1 MKIDIVSLEG
11 NRKVGDAE
19 LSDAVFGAEVRPDI
33 LHRMVSYQLA
43 RRRAGTRKARERGE
57 IRGTTAKMYRQ
68 KGTGRARHSSRKAN
82 LFRGGGVVHGPRNR
96 SHATGLPKKVR
107 RMAMRSALSAK
118 AAEGRLR
125 VVDSLRAGEARTK
138 TAAARIGALG
148 EGSILLVDGP
158 ETDPSLARAVAN
170 LPGVDLLPVQ
180 GANVY
185 DILRHDTLVLVPEA
199 VRAIEERL
207 A

>member
-1 MKIDIVSLEG
+1 MRIDVVSLD
-11 NRKVGDAE
+11 NRKIGDAE

-33 LHRMVSYQLA
+33 LHRMVAYQLN

-68 KGTGRARHSSRKAN
+68 KGTGRARHSSRKAG

-96 SHATGLPKKVR
+96 SHATRLPKKVR
-107 RMAMRSALSAK
+107 RIAMRSALSAK
-118 AAEGRLR
+118 AAGDRLR
-125 VVDSLRAGEARTK
+125 VVDSLRAGEARTGK
-138 TAAARIGALG
+138 VAAQLEAFGG
-148 EGSILLVDGP
+148 GSLLLVDGP
-158 ETDPSLARAVAN
+158 ETDPSFARAVAN